1 MLRKCTRIQKNS
13 FHVSSPLIDFIHVL
27 IFNHIMRN
35 YIMRHAF

>member
-1 MLRKCTRIQKNS
+1 MLRECASIQKNS

-35 YIMRHAF
+35 YIMCHAF

>member
-1 MLRKCTRIQKNS
+1 MPASKKNS

-35 YIMRHAF
+35 YIMCHAF